1 MLGAFQNYIAKLHSQ
16 KAQWKTDEVMHKNEV
31 QVLEEEVNNY
41 KYECSKLNSNLE
53 HHKRRNQ
60 ELNDE
65 LTAFHIK

>member
-1 MLGAFQNYIAKLHSQ
+1 
-16 KAQWKTDEVMHKNEV
+16 MHKNEV
-31 QVLEEEVNNY
+31 RVLEEGLNNY
-41 KYECSKLNSNLE
+41 KYEFFKLNSNLE